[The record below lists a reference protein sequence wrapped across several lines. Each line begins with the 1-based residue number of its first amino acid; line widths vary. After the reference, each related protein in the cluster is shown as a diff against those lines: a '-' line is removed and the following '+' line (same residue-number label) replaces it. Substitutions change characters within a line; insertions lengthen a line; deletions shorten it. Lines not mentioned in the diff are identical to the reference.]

1 MPNLYINLKKLKHNA
16 KRLKKSLGNVKM
28 VYVSKAYNSDLMILK
43 HLKADFIA
51 DTNIQNLKKAPSKTT
66 KLLLR
71 APSENDI
78 KSTIKHIDISVNTEL
93 KTIIKLNK
101 KAKSLNKIHKI
112 LLMLDVGDLREGY
125 FVDEK
130 LFKDVKIIKK
140 LKHIKVYGIGTNL
153 TCYGGVLPS
162 VDNLSYLVKV
172 AKKIQKILGYK
183 IQISGGNS
191 SSLQLIFD
199 KSLPKQITNI
209 RIGEAMLN
217 GINTYDNSNI
227 KGLYNDCFYIKAQI
241 IEVKKKPSVPIGVIG
256 FDAFKNKPNFKD
268 NGEIKRAILNIG
280 KASIDINNIFFKDN
294 NIKILG
300 ASSDHLIIDISNT
313 KLKLEDKVKIYLG
326 YPSILRAYNSS
337 HITKKYKRF

>member
-1 MPNLYINLKKLKHNA
+1 MLNLHINLRKLKHNA
-16 KRLKKSLGNVKM
+16 KRLKKSLDDVKM
-28 VYVSKAYNSDLMILK
+28 VYVSKAYNSDFVILK

-51 DTNIQNLKKAPSKTT
+51 DTNIKNLKKTPSYIT

-71 APSENDI
+71 APSSSDI
-78 KSTIKHIDISVNTEL
+78 KSTVKHSDISVNTEL
-93 KTIIKLNK
+93 KTILKLNK

-125 FVDEK
+125 FVDKK
-130 LFKDVKIIKK
+130 LFEDVKIIKK

-191 SSLQLIFD
+191 SSLKLVFD
-199 KSLPKQITNI
+199 DVLPKQITNI

-227 KGLYNDCFYIKAQI
+227 QGLYDDCFYIKAKV
-241 IEVKKKPSVPIGVIG
+241 IEIKQKPSVPIGKIG
-256 FDAFKNKPNFKD
+256 FDAFKNKPEFKD
-268 NGEIKRAILNIG
+268 SGEIKRAILNIG
-280 KASIDINNIFFKDN
+280 KASIDINNIFFKDK
-294 NIKILG
+294 NIKVLG
-300 ASSDHLIIDISNT
+300 ASSDHLIIDVST
-313 KLKLEDKVKIYLG
+313 ADVKLHDKIKIYLG
-326 YPSILRAYNSS
+326 YSSILRAYNSS
-337 HITKKYKRF
+337 YIKKKYIFK

>member
-1 MPNLYINLKKLKHNA
+1 MLNLHINLRKLKHNA
-16 KRLKKSLGNVKM
+16 KRLKKSLDDVKM
-28 VYVSKAYNSDLMILK
+28 VYVSKAYNSDLVILK

-51 DTNIQNLKKAPSKTT
+51 DTNIKNLKKIPSYIT

-71 APSENDI
+71 APSSSDI
-78 KSTIKHIDISVNTEL
+78 KSTVKYSDISVNTEL
-93 KTIIKLNK
+93 KTILKLNK

-125 FVDEK
+125 FVDKK

-140 LKHIKVYGIGTNL
+140 LKYIKVYGIGTNL

-191 SSLQLIFD
+191 SSLKLVFD
-199 KSLPKQITNI
+199 DVLPKQITNI

-227 KGLYNDCFYIKAQI
+227 QGLYDDCFYIKAKV
-241 IEVKKKPSVPIGVIG
+241 IEIKQKPSVPIGKIG
-256 FDAFKNKPNFKD
+256 FDAFKNKPEFKD
-268 NGEIKRAILNIG
+268 SGEIKRAILNIG
-280 KASIDINNIFFKDN
+280 KASIDINNIFFKDK
-294 NIKILG
+294 NIKVLG
-300 ASSDHLIIDISNT
+300 ASSDHLIIDVST
-313 KLKLEDKVKIYLG
+313 ADVKLHDKIKIYLG
-326 YPSILRAYNSS
+326 YSSILRAYNSS
-337 HITKKYKRF
+337 YIKKKYIFK

>member
-1 MPNLYINLKKLKHNA
+1 MLNLHINLRKLKHNA
-16 KRLKKSLGNVKM
+16 KRLKKSLDDVKM
-28 VYVSKAYNSDLMILK
+28 VYVSKAYNSDFVILK

-51 DTNIQNLKKAPSKTT
+51 DTNIKNLKKIPSYIT

-71 APSENDI
+71 APSSSDI
-78 KSTIKHIDISVNTEL
+78 KSTVKHSDISVNTEL
-93 KTIIKLNK
+93 KTILKLDK

-125 FVDEK
+125 FVDKK

-191 SSLQLIFD
+191 SSLKLVFD
-199 KSLPKQITNI
+199 DVLPKQITNI

-227 KGLYNDCFYIKAQI
+227 QGLYDDCFYIKAKV
-241 IEVKKKPSVPIGVIG
+241 IEIKQKPSVPIGKIG
-256 FDAFKNKPNFKD
+256 FDAFKNKPEFKD
-268 NGEIKRAILNIG
+268 SGEIKRAILNIG
-280 KASIDINNIFFKDN
+280 KASIDINNIFFKDK
-294 NIKILG
+294 NIKVLG
-300 ASSDHLIIDISNT
+300 ASSDHLIIDVST
-313 KLKLEDKVKIYLG
+313 ADVKLHDKIKIYLG
-326 YPSILRAYNSS
+326 YSSILRAYNSS
-337 HITKKYKRF
+337 YIKKKYIFK

>member
-1 MPNLYINLKKLKHNA
+1 MLNLHINLRKLKHNA
-16 KRLKKSLGNVKM
+16 KRLKKSLDDVKM
-28 VYVSKAYNSDLMILK
+28 VYVSKAYNSDLVILK

-51 DTNIQNLKKAPSKTT
+51 DTNIQNLKKAPSKMT

-71 APSENDI
+71 APSDDDI
-78 KSTIKHIDISVNTEL
+78 KSTVKHSDISVNTEL
-93 KTIIKLNK
+93 KTILKLNK

-125 FVDEK
+125 FVDKK
-130 LFKDVKIIKK
+130 LFEDVKIIKK

-191 SSLQLIFD
+191 SSLKLVFD
-199 KSLPKQITNI
+199 DVLPKQITNI

-227 KGLYNDCFYIKAQI
+227 QGLYDDCFYIKAKV
-241 IEVKKKPSVPIGVIG
+241 IEIKQKPSVPIGKIG
-256 FDAFKNKPNFKD
+256 FDAFKNKPEFKD

-280 KASIDINNIFFKDN
+280 KASIDIDNIFFKDK
-294 NIKILG
+294 NIKVLG
-300 ASSDHLIIDISNT
+300 ASSDHLIIDVST
-313 KLKLEDKVKIYLG
+313 ADVKLHDKIKIYLG
-326 YPSILRAYNSS
+326 YSSILRAYNSS
-337 HITKKYKRF
+337 YIKKKYIFK

>member
-1 MPNLYINLKKLKHNA
+1 MLNLHINLRKLKHNA
-16 KRLKKSLGNVKM
+16 KRLKKSLDNVKM
-28 VYVSKAYNSDLMILK
+28 VYVSKAYNSDFVILK

-51 DTNIQNLKKAPSKTT
+51 DTNIQNLKKAPSKMT

-71 APSENDI
+71 APSDDDI
-78 KSTIKHIDISVNTEL
+78 KSTVKYSDISVNTEL
-93 KTIIKLNK
+93 KTILKLDK
-101 KAKSLNKIHKI
+101 KAKSLSKIHKI

-125 FVDEK
+125 FVDKK

-191 SSLQLIFD
+191 SSLKLVFD
-199 KSLPKQITNI
+199 DVLPKQITNI
-209 RIGEAMLN
+209 RIGEAILN

-227 KGLYNDCFYIKAQI
+227 QGLYDDCFYIKAKV
-241 IEVKKKPSVPIGVIG
+241 IEIKQKPSVPIGKIG
-256 FDAFKNKPNFKD
+256 FDAFKNKPEFKD
-268 NGEIKRAILNIG
+268 SGEIKRAILNIG
-280 KASIDINNIFFKDN
+280 KASIDINNIFFKDK
-294 NIKILG
+294 NIKVLG
-300 ASSDHLIIDISNT
+300 ASSDHLIIDVST
-313 KLKLEDKVKIYLG
+313 ADVKLHDKIKIYLG
-326 YPSILRAYNSS
+326 YSSILRAYNSS
-337 HITKKYKRF
+337 YIKKKYIFK